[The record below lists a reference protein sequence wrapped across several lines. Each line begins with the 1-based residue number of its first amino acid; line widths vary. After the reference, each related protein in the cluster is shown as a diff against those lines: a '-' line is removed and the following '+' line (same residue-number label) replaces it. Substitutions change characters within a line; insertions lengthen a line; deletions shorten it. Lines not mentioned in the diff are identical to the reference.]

1 MSLLV
6 VDSLEDVQENI
17 ARFNTGL
24 AVFEPNAGE
33 DLADV
38 LDQFRGWFFDPES
51 DTVGPVGF
59 VGFVGMDARSYMASA
74 NRDMDGR
81 VTARALRRWFEPL
94 PEGSPERLYVRRA
107 VQDLLSG
114 YGQAP
119 DEKVRYFAPR
129 DWTVP
134 KLEEAPDPEEITDE
148 TETESPAPSGEF
160 VEIFWRAFLT
170 MPPGEQEDLSARISN
185 FLSSLK
191 QSA

>member
-17 ARFNTGL
+17 ASFNTGL
-24 AVFEPNAGE
+24 AMFEPNAGE
-33 DLADV
+33 DLADY
-38 LDQFRGWFFDPES
+38 LDKFRAWFFDPES
-51 DTVGPVGF
+51 DTAGPVGF
-59 VGFVGMDARSYMASA
+59 VGFVGVDARSYMASA

-81 VTARALRRWFEPL
+81 VTARTLRRWFEPL
-94 PEGSPERLYVRRA
+94 PEGSPEWLYVRRA

-114 YGQAP
+114 YGQMP

-129 DWTVP
+129 GWTVP
-134 KLEEAPDPEEITDE
+134 ELEEAPDTEEITGE
-148 TETESPAPSGEF
+148 TAAPAGEF